1 MNLPNALTLLRILL
15 IPVFAWAYFERAPV
29 LALWLYLAACITDFL
44 DGYLARKLNQITN
57 FGKLFDPLADKLMLV
72 TLLFC
77 LAHTG
82 HVAWWVLGVIALKEV
97 YMLLGSLYMLR
108 HKVVVSSNIYGKVA
122 TFVFIVALALV
133 FPWHAH
139 NILSSVGTWLLYVA
153 VALSLLSMAMYTI
166 GAVKTLREGAQDC

>member
-15 IPVFAWAYFERAPV
+15 IPAFAWAYFERAPV
-29 LALWLYLAACITDFL
+29 LALWLYLAACFTDFL

-77 LAHTG
+77 LAYTG
-82 HVAWWVLGVIALKEV
+82 HVAWWVLGVIALKEL
-97 YMLLGSLYMLR
+97 YMLAGSLYMLKR
-108 HKVVVSSNIYGKVA
+108 DVVVSSNLYGKVA

-133 FPWHAH
+133 FPWH
-139 NILSSVGTWLLYVA
+139 NQYLLTGVGTWLLWIA
-153 VALSLLSMAMYTI
+153 VGLSLLSMAMYTV
-166 GAVKTLREGAQDC
+166 GAIKTLRETARDC